1 MEDKMTFNKKRP
13 KKTTHNKGE
22 DEGIERKK
30 KLFLFVNMKKERLG
44 AENDATKMDESFR
57 NTLKF
62 DQIQHCNDPT
72 SSQMYEC
79 MKTLCSEK
87 NDIDVFV
94 LMISGHGF
102 IDFKGTNVD
111 FSDTS
116 VPINEIIDFIAS
128 SLKALIGVTIIIMV
142 NCCRIGDQEK
152 LASEKRR
159 KHRGKYPNLMLC
171 FSSKPGEEAHRSEV
185 TGSLYIKELCKV
197 INDDHKKDM
206 TIQKMLREVA
216 EKVYGKSGKRK
227 SRQTPEFVGFKE
239 PYYLR

>member
-1 MEDKMTFNKKRP
+1 MEEIMTSNKKRP
-13 KKTTHNKGE
+13 KKATYIKGE
-22 DEGIERKK
+22 DESCEKK
-30 KLFLFVNMKKERLG
+30 KKIFLFVNMKKERLG
-44 AENDATKMDESFR
+44 AENDASKMDESFR

-62 DQIQHCNDPT
+62 DQIQHCNDP
-72 SSQMYEC
+72 SSAQMYEC
-79 MKTLCSEK
+79 MRNLFTEK

-94 LMISGHGF
+94 IMISGHGF
-102 IDFKGTNVD
+102 TDFKGTNVD
-111 FSDTS
+111 LSDIS

-128 SLKALIGVTIIIMV
+128 SFKALIGVTIIIMV

-171 FSSKPGEEAHRSEV
+171 YSSKPGEEAHRSEV

-197 INDDHKKDM
+197 INDNHEKNM
-206 TIQKMLREVA
+206 TIQKMFREVS
-216 EKVYGKSGKRK
+216 ENVYEKSGKRK
-227 SRQTPEFVGFKE
+227 TRQTPEFVGFKE